1 MGSQQLDEWF
11 STRRWRVFT
20 EADGTDTESGHAVTF
35 RKGKFR
41 VEPPG
46 AFTSPLGNTGRN
58 GVMLQEVGAEGR
70 DIAGSLHAFG
80 ESVVTKAREVYHAV
94 I

>member
-11 STRRWRVFT
+11 GTRRWRVFT
-20 EADGTDTESGHAVTF
+20 EADGPDDGSGYAIAFKKGRF
-35 RKGKFR
+35 RI
-41 VEPPG
+41 EPPG

-58 GVMLQEVGAEGR
+58 GVMLQEVDA
-70 DIAGSLHAFG
+70 AGQDVPDSLHAFG

-94 I
+94 A